1 MIRRRSSRRL
11 QIGHL
16 FIGGQEPIAV
26 QSMCTT
32 DTRNIEQTIQQINR
46 LEKAGCEIIRVAVPD
61 LKAANCLGAIKR
73 SINLPL
79 VADIHFSYELALEA
93 IKQGVDKIR
102 INPGNIG
109 SETKVKHV
117 AEAARAKNIPIRIGV
132 NSGSLEKLILAKHNH
147 QATAAAMVES
157 AIKHI
162 QLLEKFDFDQIVVSL
177 KASDLHRTV
186 EAYRLLA
193 EQVDYPFHIGVTEA
207 GAGLK
212 GTVLSTLGLGFLL
225 QQGLGDT
232 VRVSLT
238 DDPIVEVKT
247 AWEILKALDLR
258 KRGITITSCPTCGRT
273 EIDLIS
279 LVRQAEAALA
289 DVDKDIHIAIMGCV
303 VNGPGEAREADL
315 AVVGGRGQGLI
326 LRRGQIVKRVKESDL
341 IKALVDEVK
350 RCQ

>member
-1 MIRRRSSRRL
+1 MIKRRSSRRL
-11 QIGHL
+11 QIGRL
-16 FIGGQEPIAV
+16 FIGGLEPIAV
-26 QSMCTT
+26 QSMCNT
-32 DTRNIEQTIQQINR
+32 DTRNIEQTVKQINC

-61 LKAANCLGAIKR
+61 LKAAKCLGVIKR

-79 VADIHFSYELALEA
+79 VADIHFSHELALEA

-109 SETKVKHV
+109 SETKVKQV
-117 AEAARAKNIPIRIGV
+117 AEAARAKNIPIRVGV
-132 NSGSLEKLILAKHNH
+132 NSGSLEKSILAKHNH

-157 AIKHI
+157 ALKHI

-177 KASDLHRTV
+177 KASDLHRTA
-186 EAYRLLA
+186 EAYSLLA

-207 GAGLK
+207 GPGLK
-212 GTVLSTLGLGFLL
+212 GTVWSTLGIGFLL

-238 DDPIVEVKT
+238 DDPIAEVKT

-258 KRGITITSCPTCGRT
+258 KRGVTITSCPTCGRT

-279 LVRQAEAALA
+279 LVKQAEEALA
-289 DVDKDIHIAIMGCV
+289 DVDKDIHVAIMGCL

-315 AVVGGRGQGLI
+315 AVIGGRGQGLI
-326 LRRGQIVKRVKESDL
+326 LRRGQIVKRVQESDL

-350 RCQ
+350 RYQ

>member
-79 VADIHFSYELALEA
+79 VADVHFSYELALEA

-132 NSGSLEKLILAKHNH
+132 NSGSLEELILVKHNH

-207 GAGLK
+207 GAVLK
-212 GTVLSTLGLGFLL
+212 GTVLSTLGLGLLL

-258 KRGITITSCPTCGRT
+258 KRGVTITSCPTCGRT

>member
-212 GTVLSTLGLGFLL
+212 GTVLSTLGLGLLL

-258 KRGITITSCPTCGRT
+258 KRGVTITSCPTCGRT

>member
-212 GTVLSTLGLGFLL
+212 GTVLSTLGLGLLL

-258 KRGITITSCPTCGRT
+258 KRGVTITSCPTCGRT

-303 VNGPGEAREADL
+303 VNGLGEAREADL